1 MEKMNNPYESLDLN
15 TRIALAEDINTPL
28 EILAT
33 DKNHYVLEAVSGNPS
48 TPEKILTRLI
58 EDYNIRTFSPA
69 LKNPSFS
76 AELLTRLSKSKYWY
90 VREFVTQHPNVPVSV
105 LELLSNDESSEVR
118 ENIADN
124 SIY

>member
-15 TRIALAEDINTPL
+15 TRIALAEDINTPIETL

-69 LKNPSFS
+69 LKIQVFLPNS
-76 AELLTRLSKSKYWY
+76 LL
-90 VREFVTQHPNVPVSV
+90 VSV
-105 LELLSNDESSEVR
+105 RVNIGMFANLSLNTQMFL
-118 ENIADN
+118 
-124 SIY
+124 

>member
-15 TRIALAEDINTPL
+15 TRIALAEDINTPIETL

-69 LKNPSFS
+69 LENSSFS

-105 LELLSNDESSEVR
+105 LE
-118 ENIADN
+118 
-124 SIY
+124 

>member
-15 TRIALAEDINTPL
+15 TRIALAEDINTPIETL

-69 LKNPSFS
+69 LK
-76 AELLTRLSKSKYWY
+76 KSKFFCRTPY
-90 VREFVTQHPNVPVSV
+90 
-105 LELLSNDESSEVR
+105 SSQ
-118 ENIADN
+118 
-124 SIY
+124 

>member
-15 TRIALAEDINTPL
+15 TRIALAEDINTPIETL

-58 EDYNIRTFSPA
+58 EDYNIRTFSPV
-69 LKNPSFS
+69 LPNS
-76 AELLTRLSKSKYWY
+76 LL
-90 VREFVTQHPNVPVSV
+90 VSV
-105 LELLSNDESSEVR
+105 RVNIGMFANLSLNTQMFL
-118 ENIADN
+118 
-124 SIY
+124 

>member
-15 TRIALAEDINTPL
+15 TRIALAEDINTPIETL

-76 AELLTRLSKSKYWY
+76 AELLTRLSKSKYCS
-90 VREFVTQHPNVPVSV
+90 RICHSTPKCSCKC
-105 LELLSNDESSEVR
+105 SRTS
-118 ENIADN
+118 
-124 SIY
+124 

>member
-15 TRIALAEDINTPL
+15 TRIALAEDINTPIETL

-58 EDYNIRTFSPA
+58 EDYNIRTFLRL
-69 LKNPSFS
+69 LKIQVFLPNS
-76 AELLTRLSKSKYWY
+76 LL
-90 VREFVTQHPNVPVSV
+90 VSV
-105 LELLSNDESSEVR
+105 RVNIGMFANLSLNTQMFL
-118 ENIADN
+118 
-124 SIY
+124 